1 MAEREKLIEE
11 IKGLQKNQSN
21 FSLKEIDEE
30 IQKLLTKYCPVHYTL
45 SGTTEKRINQI
56 IEVINF

>member
-21 FSLKEIDEE
+21 FSYNEEPSWVKGKRNILLKNPNLITILRYYEE
-30 IQKLLTKYCPVHYTL
+30 V
-45 SGTTEKRINQI
+45 
-56 IEVINF
+56 VIWNPK